1 MGAFSEMHG
10 SSSYLFLLNL
20 FLGVIASPLQ
30 LTGPSLPEKFAQLQ
44 SSAAEEIEEA
54 KKESLEK
61 VFDCSKKVEKVE
73 KEESLEIVDG
83 AHRST
88 GLIGRTKRSARGIP
102 EEAIM
107 RSLRSPSQMSRV
119 IRQGVQNHAI
129 LRSLRSSVPPLGV
142 DQDSLMRSLRSRD
155 AEEEA
160 GVDSKRTYKI
170 NLPEDAMM
178 RSLRSDE
185 ETGIAD
191 DALLRS
197 LRSYEPSVVD
207 AAMMR
212 SLRSSYNP
220 NVADAA
226 LLSAVRSKGLNIA
239 GDAFL
244 RSLRSVDKFDI
255 NKQALMRSLRSFPPT
270 NITDAAMMRALRG
283 PNPKIADKAI
293 F

>member
-129 LRSLRSSVPPLGV
+129 LRSLRSSVPPL
-142 DQDSLMRSLRSRD
+142 D
-155 AEEEA
+155 AKEEA

-170 NLPEDAMM
+170 NVPEEAMM
-178 RSLRSDE
+178 RSLQSEE

-197 LRSYEPSVVD
+197 LRSNEPSVAD

-220 NVADAA
+220 
-226 LLSAVRSKGLNIA
+226 
-239 GDAFL
+239 
-244 RSLRSVDKFDI
+244 
-255 NKQALMRSLRSFPPT
+255 
-270 NITDAAMMRALRG
+270 
-283 PNPKIADKAI
+283 
-293 F
+293 

>member
-102 EEAIM
+102 EDAIMRSLRSSSIPTDAIMRSLRSSNIPEEAIM

-160 GVDSKRTYKI
+160 GVDSK
-170 NLPEDAMM
+170 
-178 RSLRSDE
+178 
-185 ETGIAD
+185 
-191 DALLRS
+191 
-197 LRSYEPSVVD
+197 
-207 AAMMR
+207 
-212 SLRSSYNP
+212 
-220 NVADAA
+220 
-226 LLSAVRSKGLNIA
+226 
-239 GDAFL
+239 
-244 RSLRSVDKFDI
+244 
-255 NKQALMRSLRSFPPT
+255 
-270 NITDAAMMRALRG
+270 
-283 PNPKIADKAI
+283 
-293 F
+293 